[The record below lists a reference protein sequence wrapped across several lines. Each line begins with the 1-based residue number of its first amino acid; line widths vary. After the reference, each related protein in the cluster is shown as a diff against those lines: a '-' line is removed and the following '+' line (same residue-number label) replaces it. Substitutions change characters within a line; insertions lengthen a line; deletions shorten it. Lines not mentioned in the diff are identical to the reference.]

1 MDRIVVVVKG
11 GMVQELYASHT
22 CNAEV
27 EIIDLDLDQA
37 DTQTVKNVEMQLQTV
52 QKQLSKIY

>member
-11 GMVQELYASHT
+11 GMVQELYASQP

-27 EIIDLDLDQA
+27 EVIDLDLDQA
-37 DTQTVKNVEMQLQTV
+37 DTQTVKDAEIHLQTV
-52 QKQLSKIY
+52 QNQLSKIY

>member
-1 MDRIVVVVKG
+1 MDRVVVVVKG

-37 DTQTVKNVEMQLQTV
+37 DTQTVKDAEIHLQTV
-52 QKQLSKIY
+52 QNQLSKIY